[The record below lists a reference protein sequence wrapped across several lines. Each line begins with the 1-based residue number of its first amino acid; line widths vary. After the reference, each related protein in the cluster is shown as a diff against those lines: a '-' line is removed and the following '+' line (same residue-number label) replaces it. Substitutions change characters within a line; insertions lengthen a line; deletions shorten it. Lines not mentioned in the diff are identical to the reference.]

1 MTTPANPPATE
12 SAHPAAGTLPPSRS
26 LSPNPFIVA
35 AILLVIGLIG
45 FGGYRASEYQG
56 MQTLR
61 TDAGHRLDLFAA
73 AVDGIVNRYAHI
85 PATIQLSEEVLGVM
99 HQPRGTASV
108 LAANRFLQRLN
119 GHIGSIA
126 IFVVN
131 ERGIVIASSNW
142 NDPDNSFVGEDLSFR
157 SYFLDGLSG
166 RVGRHFA
173 IGITRGEP
181 GYFVSH
187 PIRQGNRVVGVAV
200 IKISLGQ
207 LDKAWDLLGAPALIA
222 DGNGVVILS
231 SVPEWRYTAL
241 TPLPLDTR
249 VDISM
254 SRLYNGG
261 PIGNFPVGVNP
272 APGPEGQIVHM
283 KLGTPPPGGAR
294 TRSHAD
300 VAGSYLVHGRGL
312 QDVGWRLL
320 IFSDLRPVRAQ
331 AFGHGALAAVA
342 TGFVLLLLLVVA
354 QRRRI
359 IRQKLEAKELLEQA
373 NAQLESKVARR
384 TKALT
389 DTNAR
394 LRKEVAERQQAEQTL
409 RAAQDELVQAA
420 KLAVLGQL
428 AAGITHELA
437 QPLGAMRTLSGNA
450 VEFMKRGNLATVEQN
465 LGIIARLADQMGRI
479 ITPLKT
485 FARKSPAIPAPTDV
499 AHAVGAALFLLDQR
513 LSKSGVTVDNRC
525 EAEQAIAWCDQ
536 NRLEQVLINLIRN
549 AADAMADSEHK
560 TLTIEATPGADGSL
574 ELSIADTGCGLPDAG
589 ALFEP
594 FFTTKPAGEGL
605 GLGLAISRDIVREFG
620 GDLRAEN
627 RPEGGARFI
636 LQLPAAPGENAHP
649 DADQ

>member
-1 MTTPANPPATE
+1 MTTPATPPATE
-12 SAHPAAGTLPPSRS
+12 SATPAAGILPPSRS

-35 AILLVIGLIG
+35 VILLVIGLIG

-85 PATIQLSEEVLGVM
+85 PATIQLNEEVLGAL
-99 HQPRGTASV
+99 HPARGAASV
-108 LAANRFLQRLN
+108 QAANRFLQHLN
-119 GHIGSIA
+119 SHIGSIA
-126 IFVVN
+126 IFVVD
-131 ERGIVIASSNW
+131 ERGFVIAASNW

-157 SYFLDGLSG
+157 SYFLEGLAG

-187 PIRQGNRVVGVAV
+187 PIRHGNRVVGVAV
-200 IKISLGQ
+200 IKISLAP
-207 LDKAWDLLGAPALIA
+207 LDKAWDLLGAPALIS
-222 DGNGVVILS
+222 DSNGVVILS

-241 TPLPLDTR
+241 SPLPLDTR

-261 PIGNFPVGVNP
+261 PIGDFPVSVNA

-283 KLGTPPPGGAR
+283 KLGTPPP
-294 TRSHAD
+294 RSRNHVDAG
-300 VAGSYLVHGRGL
+300 GSYLVHGRGL

-359 IRQKLEAKELLEQA
+359 VRQKLEAKELLEQA

-437 QPLGAMRTLSGNA
+437 QPLGAVRTLSGNA
-450 VEFMKRGNLATVEQN
+450 VEFMKRGNLSTVEQN

-513 LSKSGVTVDNRC
+513 LSTSGVTVDNRC

-549 AADAMADSEHK
+549 AADAMADSAHK
-560 TLTIEATPGADGSL
+560 TLTIEATPDADGSL

-636 LQLPAAPGENAHP
+636 LNLPAAPKEQP
-649 DADQ
+649 

>member
-1 MTTPANPPATE
+1 MSE
-12 SAHPAAGTLPPSRS
+12 PAAAPSAPTAAPAPAGAAGLPPSRS

-45 FGGYRASEYQG
+45 IGGYRASEYQG

-99 HQPRGTASV
+99 HKPRGDASI

-126 IFVVN
+126 IFVVD

-157 SYFLDGLSG
+157 TYFLEGLAG

-200 IKISLGQ
+200 IKISLAQ
-207 LDKAWDLLGAPALIA
+207 LETAWDLLGAPALIA

-241 TPLPLDTR
+241 SPLPIDTR
-249 VDISM
+249 VEIKM
-254 SRLYNGG
+254 NRLYNDG
-261 PIGNFPVGVNP
+261 PIGDFPVSVDSD
-272 APGPEGQIVHM
+272 PGHDGQIVHM
-283 KLGTPPPGGAR
+283 NLRTPSAGSPR

-312 QDVGWRLL
+312 KDVGWRLL

-359 IRQKLEAKELLEQA
+359 VRQKLEAKELLEQA

-389 DTNAR
+389 DTNVR

-450 VEFMKRGNLATVEQN
+450 IEFMKRGNLATVEQN

-513 LSKSGVTVDNRC
+513 LAKAGISVLNHC
-525 EAEQAIAWCDQ
+525 EPGQAIALCDQ

-549 AADAMADSEHK
+549 AGDAMSDSPRKE
-560 TLTIEATPGADGSL
+560 LLIEAGPAADGHL
-574 ELSIADTGCGLPDAG
+574 TLSIADSGCGLPADG

-620 GDLRAEN
+620 GDLHAEN

-636 LQLPAAPGENAHP
+636 LTLPVAAKEEQP
-649 DADQ
+649 

>member
-1 MTTPANPPATE
+1 MPEPSSTPQT
-12 SAHPAAGTLPPSRS
+12 PPSRQ
-26 LSPNPFIVA
+26 LSPNPFIVLA
-35 AILLVIGLIG
+35 FLLAIGLIG

-85 PATIQLSEEVLGVM
+85 PATIQLNEEVLNVM
-99 HQPRGTASV
+99 HTPRSPASV

-126 IFVVN
+126 IFVVDP
-131 ERGIVIASSNW
+131 RGIVLASSNW
-142 NDPDNSFVGEDLSFR
+142 DHPDASFIGEDLSFR
-157 SYFLDGLSG
+157 SYYLDGLAG

-187 PIRQGNRVVGVAV
+187 PIRDGERVVGVAV

-207 LDKAWDLLGAPALIA
+207 LDKAWELLGAPALIA

-241 TPLPLDTR
+241 SPLPLDTL
-249 VDISM
+249 VDIKM
-254 SRLYNGG
+254 SRLYNDG
-261 PIGNFPVGVNP
+261 PIGDFPVRIDQAIG
-272 APGPEGQIVHM
+272 ADGQIVHM
-283 KLGTPPPGGAR
+283 NLRQHSP
-294 TRSHAD
+294 RSRQNI
-300 VAGSYLVHGRGL
+300 AGSYLVHGRPL
-312 QDVGWRLL
+312 PELGWRLH

-331 AFGHGALAAVA
+331 AIGHAALAAVA

-359 IRQKLEAKELLEQA
+359 VRQKLEAKALLEQA

-394 LRKEVAERQQAEQTL
+394 LRKEVTERQQAEQTL

-450 VEFMKRGNLATVEQN
+450 IEFMKRGNLATVEQN

-485 FARKSPAIPAPTDV
+485 FARKSPAIPAPADL

-513 LSKSGVTVDNRC
+513 LAKADITVTNHC
-525 EAEQAIAWCDQ
+525 EPGRDIAWCDQ

-549 AADAMADSEHK
+549 AADAMADAEHRE
-560 TLTIEATPGADGSL
+560 LLIEAGPDEAGHIV
-574 ELSIADTGCGLPDAG
+574 LSIADSGSGLPENG
-589 ALFEP
+589 QLFEP

-620 GDLRAEN
+620 GELTAEN

-636 LQLPAAPGENAHP
+636 LQLPAAPGENPLP
-649 DADQ
+649 DAR

>member
-1 MTTPANPPATE
+1 MSEPSSVPQT
-12 SAHPAAGTLPPSRS
+12 PPSRQ
-26 LSPNPFIVA
+26 LSPNPFIVTA
-35 AILLVIGLIG
+35 FLLVIGLIG

-73 AVDGIVNRYAHI
+73 AVDGIVNRFAHI
-85 PATIQLSEEVLGVM
+85 PATIQLNEEVLNVM
-99 HQPRGTASV
+99 HKPHSPAHV

-126 IFVVN
+126 IFVID
-131 ERGIVIASSNW
+131 ERGIVLASSNW
-142 NDPDNSFVGEDLSFR
+142 DHPDDSFIGEDLSFR
-157 SYFLDGLSG
+157 SYYLDGLAG

-187 PIRQGNRVVGVAV
+187 PIRDGERVVGVAV

-241 TPLPLDTR
+241 NPLPLDTL
-249 VDISM
+249 VDIKM
-254 SRLYNGG
+254 SRLYNDA
-261 PIGNFPVGVNP
+261 PIGDFPVRIDQTM
-272 APGPEGQIVHM
+272 GPEGQIVHM
-283 KLGTPPPGGAR
+283 NLHRNQPR
-294 TRSHAD
+294 QRQD
-300 VAGSYLVHGRGL
+300 IAGSYLVHGRPLSELGWSL
-312 QDVGWRLL
+312 Q

-331 AFGHGALAAVA
+331 AFGHAALAAVA

-359 IRQKLEAKELLEQA
+359 IGQKLEAKTLLEQA

-450 VEFMKRGNLATVEQN
+450 IEFMKRGNLATVEQN

-485 FARKSPAIPAPTDV
+485 FARKSPAIPAPTDL

-513 LSKSGVTVDNRC
+513 LAKADITVTNHC
-525 EAEQAIAWCDQ
+525 EAGRDIAWCDQ

-549 AADAMADSEHK
+549 AADAMADAEHRE
-560 TLTIEATPGADGSL
+560 LLIEARPDEAGHI
-574 ELSIADTGCGLPDAG
+574 ELSIADSGSGLPENG
-589 ALFEP
+589 QLFEP

-636 LQLPAAPGENAHP
+636 LQLPAAPKEKP
-649 DADQ
+649 

>member
-1 MTTPANPPATE
+1 
-12 SAHPAAGTLPPSRS
+12 
-26 LSPNPFIVA
+26 
-35 AILLVIGLIG
+35 
-45 FGGYRASEYQG
+45 

-85 PATIQLSEEVLGVM
+85 PATIQLNEEVLGVM
-99 HQPRGTASV
+99 QRTRHPASV

-157 SYFLDGLSG
+157 SYFLDGLAG
-166 RVGRHFA
+166 RSGRHFA

-187 PIRQGNRVVGVAV
+187 PIRNGTRVVGVAV

-207 LDKAWDLLGAPALIA
+207 LEKAWDLLGAPALIA

-241 TPLPLDTR
+241 SPLPLDTR
-249 VDISM
+249 VDIKL
-254 SRLYNGG
+254 SRLYNDG
-261 PIGNFPVGVNP
+261 PIGDFPVSVNP
-272 APGPEGQIVHM
+272 DPGPEGQIVHM
-283 KLGTPPPGGAR
+283 NLRSTSAPGVPQVRGR
-294 TRSHAD
+294 PD

-359 IRQKLEAKELLEQA
+359 VRQKLEAKELLEQA

-384 TKALT
+384 TRALT

-485 FARKSPAIPAPTDV
+485 FARKSPAIPAPTDL

-513 LSKSGVTVDNRC
+513 LAKAGITVDNRL
-525 EAEQAIAWCDQ
+525 EAGQHIAWCDQ

-549 AADAMADSEHK
+549 AGDAMADSPLK
-560 TLTIEATPGADGSL
+560 TLLIDATPLPDGSL
-574 ELSIADTGCGLPDAG
+574 ELAIADSGCGLPADG

-636 LQLPAAPGENAHP
+636 LNLPAAPKESP
-649 DADQ
+649 

>member
-1 MTTPANPPATE
+1 MSTPAQSAAPPPATE
-12 SAHPAAGTLPPSRS
+12 STPLAATLPPSRS
-26 LSPNPFIVA
+26 LSPNPFLVMA
-35 AILLVIGLIG
+35 FLLLISLIG

-56 MQTLR
+56 MQILR

-85 PATIQLSEEVLGVM
+85 PATIQLNEEVLGVM
-99 HQPRGTASV
+99 QRSRHPGSIV
-108 LAANRFLQRLN
+108 AANRFLQRLN
-119 GHIGSIA
+119 EHIGSIA

-142 NDPDNSFVGEDLSFR
+142 GDPDNSFVGEDLSFR
-157 SYFLDGLSG
+157 SYFLEGLAG
-166 RVGRHFA
+166 RSGRHFA

-187 PIRQGNRVVGVAV
+187 PIRSGNRVVGVAV

-222 DGNGVVILS
+222 DGNGVVILT

-249 VDISM
+249 VDIKL
-254 SRLYNGG
+254 SRLYNDG
-261 PIGNFPVGVNP
+261 PIGDFPVSVNP
-272 APGPEGQIVHM
+272 DPGPEGQIVHM
-283 KLGTPPPGGAR
+283 NLRSSSPGVPAVRGR
-294 TRSHAD
+294 PD

-359 IRQKLEAKELLEQA
+359 VRQKLEAKELLEQA

-384 TKALT
+384 TRALT

-485 FARKSPAIPAPTDV
+485 FARKSPAIPAPADL

-513 LSKSGVTVDNRC
+513 LAKAGIRVDNRL
-525 EAEQAIAWCDQ
+525 EAGQHIAWCDQ

-549 AADAMADSEHK
+549 AGDAMAESPLK
-560 TLTIEATPGADGSL
+560 TLQIDAVQLPDGSL
-574 ELSIADTGCGLPDAG
+574 ELAIADSGCGLPADG

-636 LQLPAAPGENAHP
+636 LNLPAAPKESP
-649 DADQ
+649 

>member
-1 MTTPANPPATE
+1 MSEPS
-12 SAHPAAGTLPPSRS
+12 SAPQTPPSRQ

-35 AILLVIGLIG
+35 AFLLVIGLIG

-85 PATIQLSEEVLGVM
+85 PATIQLNEEVLNVM
-99 HQPRGTASV
+99 HKPRSAASV

-126 IFVVN
+126 IFVVD
-131 ERGIVIASSNW
+131 ERGIVLASSNW
-142 NDPDNSFVGEDLSFR
+142 DHPDDSFIGEDLSFR
-157 SYFLDGLSG
+157 SYYLDGLAG

-173 IGITRGEP
+173 IGITRSEP

-187 PIRQGNRVVGVAV
+187 PIRDGERVVGVAV

-207 LDKAWDLLGAPALIA
+207 LDKAWELLGAPALIA

-241 TPLPLDTR
+241 NPLPLDTL
-249 VDISM
+249 VDIKM
-254 SRLYNGG
+254 SRLYNDGL
-261 PIGNFPVGVNP
+261 IGDFPVRIDE
-272 APGPEGQIVHM
+272 AMGPEGQIVHM
-283 KLGTPPPGGAR
+283 NLRQHPP
-294 TRSHAD
+294 RSRQD
-300 VAGSYLVHGRGL
+300 IAGSYLVHGRPL
-312 QDVGWRLL
+312 TELGWRLQ

-331 AFGHGALAAVA
+331 AFGHAALASVA

-359 IRQKLEAKELLEQA
+359 IGQKLEAKTLLEQA

-394 LRKEVAERQQAEQTL
+394 LRKEVTERLQAEQTL

-450 VEFMKRGNLATVEQN
+450 IEFMKRGNLPTVEQN

-485 FARKSPAIPAPTDV
+485 FARKSPAIPAPADL

-513 LSKSGVTVDNRC
+513 LAKADITVINRC
-525 EAEQAIAWCDQ
+525 EAGRDIAWCDQ

-549 AADAMADSEHK
+549 AADAMADAAHRE
-560 TLTIEATPGADGSL
+560 LLIEAGPGEAGNI
-574 ELSIADTGCGLPDAG
+574 ELSIADSGSGLPENG
-589 ALFEP
+589 QLFEP

-627 RPEGGARFI
+627 RPAGGARFI
-636 LQLPAAPGENAHP
+636 LQLPAAPKEKP
-649 DADQ
+649 

>member
-1 MTTPANPPATE
+1 MSPPAP
-12 SAHPAAGTLPPSRS
+12 PASPPDTAQPAGMLPPSRS
-26 LSPNPFIVA
+26 LSPNPFLVLA
-35 AILLVIGLIG
+35 FLLMIGLIG

-85 PATIQLSEEVLGVM
+85 PATIQLNEEVLGVM
-99 HQPRGTASV
+99 QRPRHPASIH
-108 LAANRFLQRLN
+108 AANRFLQRLN
-119 GHIGSIA
+119 EHIGSIA

-142 NDPDNSFVGEDLSFR
+142 GDPDDSFVGEDLSFR
-157 SYFLDGLSG
+157 SYFLDALAG
-166 RVGRHFA
+166 REGRHFA

-187 PIRQGNRVVGVAV
+187 PIRNGTRVVGVAV

-231 SVPEWRYTAL
+231 SVPQWRYTAL
-241 TPLPLDTR
+241 SPLPLDTR
-249 VDISM
+249 VDIKL
-254 SRLYNGG
+254 SRLYNDG
-261 PIGNFPVGVNP
+261 PIGDFPVSVNP
-272 APGPEGQIVHM
+272 DPGPEGQIVHM
-283 KLGTPPPGGAR
+283 NLRTSAPGVPQVRGR
-294 TRSHAD
+294 PD

-359 IRQKLEAKELLEQA
+359 VRQKLEAKELLEQA

-384 TKALT
+384 TRALT

-450 VEFMKRGNLATVEQN
+450 IEFMKRGNLATVEQN

-485 FARKSPAIPAPTDV
+485 FARKSPAIPAPADL

-513 LSKSGVTVDNRC
+513 LAKAGITVDNRL
-525 EAEQAIAWCDQ
+525 EAGRYIAWCDQ

-549 AADAMADSEHK
+549 AGDAMAESPVK
-560 TLTIEATPGADGSL
+560 TLLIDAAPQADGSL
-574 ELSIADTGCGLPDAG
+574 ELGIADSGCGLPADG

-636 LQLPAAPGENAHP
+636 LNLPAAPKESP
-649 DADQ
+649 

>member
-1 MTTPANPPATE
+1 MPEPSPTPQT
-12 SAHPAAGTLPPSRS
+12 PPSRQ
-26 LSPNPFIVA
+26 LSPNPFIVLA
-35 AILLVIGLIG
+35 FLLAIGLIG

-85 PATIQLSEEVLGVM
+85 PATIQLNEEVLNVM
-99 HQPRGTASV
+99 HTPRSPASV

-126 IFVVN
+126 IFVVDP
-131 ERGIVIASSNW
+131 RGIVLASSNW
-142 NDPDNSFVGEDLSFR
+142 DHPDASFIGEDLSFR
-157 SYFLDGLSG
+157 SYYLDGLAG

-187 PIRQGNRVVGVAV
+187 PIRDGERVVGVAV

-241 TPLPLDTR
+241 SPLPLDTL
-249 VDISM
+249 VDIKM
-254 SRLYNGG
+254 SRLYNDG
-261 PIGNFPVGVNP
+261 PIGDFPVRIDQAIG
-272 APGPEGQIVHM
+272 AEGQIVHM
-283 KLGTPPPGGAR
+283 NLRQHSP
-294 TRSHAD
+294 RSRQNI
-300 VAGSYLVHGRGL
+300 AGSYLVHGRPL
-312 QDVGWRLL
+312 PELGWRLH

-331 AFGHGALAAVA
+331 AIGHAALAAVA

-359 IRQKLEAKELLEQA
+359 VRQKLEAKALLEQA

-394 LRKEVAERQQAEQTL
+394 LRKEVTERQQAEQTL

-450 VEFMKRGNLATVEQN
+450 IEFMKRGNLATVEQN

-485 FARKSPAIPAPTDV
+485 FARKSPAIPAPTDL

-513 LSKSGVTVDNRC
+513 LTKADITVTNRC
-525 EAEQAIAWCDQ
+525 EAGRDIAWCDQ

-549 AADAMADSEHK
+549 AADAMADAAHRE
-560 TLTIEATPGADGSL
+560 LLIEAGPDEAGHIV
-574 ELSIADTGCGLPDAG
+574 LSIADSGSGLPENG
-589 ALFEP
+589 QLFEP

-620 GDLRAEN
+620 GELTAEN

-636 LQLPAAPGENAHP
+636 LQLPAAPGENPLP
-649 DADQ
+649 DAR

>member
-1 MTTPANPPATE
+1 MSEPS
-12 SAHPAAGTLPPSRS
+12 SAPQTPPSRQ

-35 AILLVIGLIG
+35 AFLLVIGLIG

-73 AVDGIVNRYAHI
+73 AVDGIVNRFAHI
-85 PATIQLSEEVLGVM
+85 PATIQLNEEVLNVM
-99 HQPRGTASV
+99 HTPRSAASV

-126 IFVVN
+126 IFVVD
-131 ERGIVIASSNW
+131 ERGIVLASSNW
-142 NDPDNSFVGEDLSFR
+142 DHPDDSFIGEDLSFR
-157 SYFLDGLSG
+157 SYYLDGLAG

-187 PIRQGNRVVGVAV
+187 PIRDGERVVGVAV

-207 LDKAWDLLGAPALIA
+207 LDKAWELLGAPALIA

-241 TPLPLDTR
+241 NPLPLDTL
-249 VDISM
+249 VDIKM
-254 SRLYNGG
+254 SRLYNDG
-261 PIGNFPVGVNP
+261 PIGDFPVRIDQTV
-272 APGPEGQIVHM
+272 GPEGQIVHM
-283 KLGTPPPGGAR
+283 NLRRNQPR
-294 TRSHAD
+294 QRQD
-300 VAGSYLVHGRGL
+300 IAGSYLVHGRPL
-312 QDVGWRLL
+312 TELGWRLQ

-331 AFGHGALAAVA
+331 AFGHAALAAVA

-359 IRQKLEAKELLEQA
+359 IGQKLEAKKLLEQA

-394 LRKEVAERQQAEQTL
+394 LRKEVTERQQAEQTL

-450 VEFMKRGNLATVEQN
+450 IEFMKRGNLATVEQN

-485 FARKSPAIPAPTDV
+485 FARKSPAIPAPADL

-513 LSKSGVTVDNRC
+513 LAKADITVINRC
-525 EAEQAIAWCDQ
+525 EAGRDIAWCDQ

-549 AADAMADSEHK
+549 AADAMADAAHRE
-560 TLTIEATPGADGSL
+560 LLIEAGPGEAGHI
-574 ELSIADTGCGLPDAG
+574 ELSIADSGSGLPENG
-589 ALFEP
+589 QLFEP

-636 LQLPAAPGENAHP
+636 LQLPAAPKEKP
-649 DADQ
+649 

>member
-1 MTTPANPPATE
+1 MPEPSPTPQT
-12 SAHPAAGTLPPSRS
+12 PPSRQ
-26 LSPNPFIVA
+26 LSPNPFIVLA
-35 AILLVIGLIG
+35 FLLAIGLIG

-85 PATIQLSEEVLGVM
+85 PATIQLNEEVLNVM
-99 HQPRGTASV
+99 HTPRNPASV

-126 IFVVN
+126 IFVVDP
-131 ERGIVIASSNW
+131 RGIVLASSNW
-142 NDPDNSFVGEDLSFR
+142 DHPDASFIGEDLSFR
-157 SYFLDGLSG
+157 SYYLDGLAG

-187 PIRQGNRVVGVAV
+187 PIRDGERVVGVAV

-241 TPLPLDTR
+241 SPLPLDTL
-249 VDISM
+249 VDIKM
-254 SRLYNGG
+254 SRLYNDG
-261 PIGNFPVGVNP
+261 PIGDFPVRIDQAIG
-272 APGPEGQIVHM
+272 ADGQIVHM
-283 KLGTPPPGGAR
+283 NLRQHSP
-294 TRSHAD
+294 RSRQNI
-300 VAGSYLVHGRGL
+300 AGSYLVHGRPL
-312 QDVGWRLL
+312 PELGWRLH

-331 AFGHGALAAVA
+331 AIGHAALAAVA

-359 IRQKLEAKELLEQA
+359 VRQKLEAKALLEQA

-394 LRKEVAERQQAEQTL
+394 LRKEVTERQQAEQTL

-450 VEFMKRGNLATVEQN
+450 IEFMKRGNLATVEQN

-485 FARKSPAIPAPTDV
+485 FARKSPAIPAPTDL

-513 LSKSGVTVDNRC
+513 LTKADITVTNRC
-525 EAEQAIAWCDQ
+525 EAGRDIAWCDQ

-549 AADAMADSEHK
+549 AADAMADAAHRE
-560 TLTIEATPGADGSL
+560 LLIEAGPDEAGHIV
-574 ELSIADTGCGLPDAG
+574 LSIADSGSGLPENG
-589 ALFEP
+589 QLFEP

-620 GDLRAEN
+620 GELTAEN

-636 LQLPAAPGENAHP
+636 LQLPAAPGENPLP
-649 DADQ
+649 DAR

>member
-1 MTTPANPPATE
+1 MSE
-12 SAHPAAGTLPPSRS
+12 PAAAPSAPAAAQAPVGGTGLPPSRS

-85 PATIQLSEEVLGVM
+85 PATIQLNEEVLGVM
-99 HQPRGTASV
+99 QRKPGPASIV
-108 LAANRFLQRLN
+108 AANRFLQRLN

-157 SYFLDGLSG
+157 TYFLEGLAG

-200 IKISLGQ
+200 IKISLAQ
-207 LDKAWDLLGAPALIA
+207 LESAWDLLGAPALIA

-241 TPLPLDTR
+241 SPLPIDTR
-249 VDISM
+249 VEIKM
-254 SRLYNGG
+254 NRLYNDG
-261 PIGNFPVGVNP
+261 PIGDFPVSVDSD
-272 APGPEGQIVHM
+272 PGHEGQIVHM
-283 KLGTPPPGGAR
+283 NLRAPSSSSPRP
-294 TRSHAD
+294 RSHAE

-312 QDVGWRLL
+312 KDVGWRLL

-331 AFGHGALAAVA
+331 AFGHGALAAIA

-359 IRQKLEAKELLEQA
+359 IRQKLEAKELLVQA

-409 RAAQDELVQAA
+409 RAAQNELVQAA

-620 GDLRAEN
+620 GDLHAEN

-636 LQLPAAPGENAHP
+636 LNLPAAPKEQP
-649 DADQ
+649 

>member
-1 MTTPANPPATE
+1 MSEPSFAPQT
-12 SAHPAAGTLPPSRS
+12 PPSRQ

-35 AILLVIGLIG
+35 AFVLVIGLIG

-85 PATIQLSEEVLGVM
+85 PATIQLNEEVLNVM
-99 HQPRGTASV
+99 HTPRSAASV

-126 IFVVN
+126 IFVVD
-131 ERGIVIASSNW
+131 ERGIVLASSNW
-142 NDPDNSFVGEDLSFR
+142 DHPDDSFIGEDLSFR
-157 SYFLDGLSG
+157 SYYLDGLAG

-187 PIRQGNRVVGVAV
+187 PIRDGERVVGVAV

-241 TPLPLDTR
+241 NPLPIDTL
-249 VDISM
+249 VDIKM
-254 SRLYNGG
+254 SRLYNDGL
-261 PIGNFPVGVNP
+261 IGDFPVRIDQTV
-272 APGPEGQIVHM
+272 GPEGQIVHM
-283 KLGTPPPGGAR
+283 NLRRNQPR
-294 TRSHAD
+294 QRQD
-300 VAGSYLVHGRGL
+300 IAGSYLVHGRPL
-312 QDVGWRLL
+312 SELGWRLQ

-331 AFGHGALAAVA
+331 AFGHAALAAVA

-359 IRQKLEAKELLEQA
+359 IGQKLEAKALLEQA

-384 TKALT
+384 TRALT

-394 LRKEVAERQQAEQTL
+394 LRKEVTERQQAEQTL
-409 RAAQDELVQAA
+409 RAAQNELVQAA

-450 VEFMKRGNLATVEQN
+450 IEFMKRGNLATVEQN

-485 FARKSPAIPAPTDV
+485 FARKSPAIPAPADL

-513 LSKSGVTVDNRC
+513 LAKADITVINRC
-525 EAEQAIAWCDQ
+525 EAGRDIAWCDQ

-549 AADAMADSEHK
+549 AADAMADAEHRE
-560 TLTIEATPGADGSL
+560 LLIEAGPGEAGYI
-574 ELSIADTGCGLPDAG
+574 ELSIADSGSGLPENG
-589 ALFEP
+589 QLFEP

-636 LQLPAAPGENAHP
+636 LQLPAAPGENALP
-649 DADQ
+649 DAR

>member
-1 MTTPANPPATE
+1 MTDSSPAPA
-12 SAHPAAGTLPPSRS
+12 PQQKLPPSRS
-26 LSPNPFIVA
+26 VSPNPLIVA
-35 AILLVIGLIG
+35 AFLLVIGLIG
-45 FGGYRASEYQG
+45 IGGYRASEYQG

-85 PATIQLSEEVLGVM
+85 PATIQLNEEVLNLM
-99 HQPRGTASV
+99 RSPHSPTSV
-108 LAANRFLQRLN
+108 HAANRFLQQLN
-119 GHIGSIA
+119 EHIGSIA
-126 IFVVN
+126 IFVMDQ
-131 ERGIVIASSNW
+131 RGIVLASSNW
-142 NDPDNSFVGEDLSFR
+142 NQASENFVGEDLSFR
-157 SYFLDGLSG
+157 SYFAEGLAG

-173 IGITRGEP
+173 IGTTRGEP
-181 GYFVSH
+181 GYFVST
-187 PIRQGNRVVGVAV
+187 PIRDGERVVGVAV

-207 LDKAWDLLGAPALIA
+207 LDQAWELLGAPALIA

-241 TPLPLDTR
+241 KPLPLDTR
-249 VDISM
+249 VDVKM
-254 SRLYNGG
+254 SRLYNEG
-261 PIGNFPVGVNP
+261 PIGDFPVRIEEDSS
-272 APGPEGQIVHM
+272 PEGQVVHM
-283 KLGTPPPGGAR
+283 SIQGAR
-294 TRSHAD
+294 SKPHPGF
-300 VAGSYLVHGRGL
+300 AGSYLVHGRGL

-320 IFSDLRPVRAQ
+320 IFSDLRPVRTQ
-331 AFGHGALAAVA
+331 ALGHGALAAVA
-342 TGFVLLLLLVVA
+342 TGFVLLLLLVLA

-359 IRQKLEAKELLEQA
+359 VRQKLEAKELLEQA

-384 TKALT
+384 TRALT

-394 LRKEVAERQQAEQTL
+394 LRKEIAERQQAEQTL

-450 VEFMKRGNLATVEQN
+450 IEFMKRGNLPTVEQN
-465 LGIIARLADQMGRI
+465 LSIIARLADQMGRI

-485 FARKSPAIPAPTDV
+485 FARKSPAVPAATDL
-499 AHAVGAALFLLDQR
+499 AHAVSAALFLLDQR
-513 LSKSGVTVDNRC
+513 LTKAGVTVINRC
-525 EAEQAIAWCDQ
+525 DPGQTIAWCDQ

-549 AADAMADSEHK
+549 AGDAMADSERK
-560 TLTIEATPGADGSL
+560 ELLIEAQARADGEL
-574 ELSIADTGCGLPDAG
+574 ELVIADSGCGLPDGG

-620 GDLRAEN
+620 GDLRAES

-636 LQLPAAPGENAHP
+636 LQLPAAPKEP
-649 DADQ
+649 S

>member
-1 MTTPANPPATE
+1 MSEPSSVPQT
-12 SAHPAAGTLPPSRS
+12 PPSRQ
-26 LSPNPFIVA
+26 LSPNPFIVIA
-35 AILLVIGLIG
+35 FLLVIGLIG

-85 PATIQLSEEVLGVM
+85 PATIQLNEEVLNVM
-99 HQPRGTASV
+99 HKPRSPAHV
-108 LAANRFLQRLN
+108 VAANRFLQRLN

-126 IFVVN
+126 IFVID
-131 ERGIVIASSNW
+131 ERGIVLASSNW
-142 NDPDNSFVGEDLSFR
+142 DHPDDSFIGEDLSFR
-157 SYFLDGLSG
+157 SYYLDGLAG

-187 PIRQGNRVVGVAV
+187 PIRDGEHVVGVAV

-241 TPLPLDTR
+241 NPLPLDTL
-249 VDISM
+249 VDIKM
-254 SRLYNGG
+254 SRLYNDG
-261 PIGNFPVGVNP
+261 PIGDFPVRIDQTMGT
-272 APGPEGQIVHM
+272 EGQIVHM
-283 KLGTPPPGGAR
+283 NLHRNQPRQRP
-294 TRSHAD
+294 D
-300 VAGSYLVHGRGL
+300 IAGSYLVHGRQLSELGWSL
-312 QDVGWRLL
+312 Q

-331 AFGHGALAAVA
+331 AFGHAALAAVA

-359 IRQKLEAKELLEQA
+359 VGQKLEAKTLLEQA

-450 VEFMKRGNLATVEQN
+450 IEFMKRGNLATVEQN

-485 FARKSPAIPAPTDV
+485 FARKSPAIPAPADL

-513 LSKSGVTVDNRC
+513 LSKADITVTNHC
-525 EAEQAIAWCDQ
+525 EPGRDIAWCDQ

-549 AADAMADSEHK
+549 AADAMADAPRRE
-560 TLTIEATPGADGSL
+560 LLIEATPDDAGHI
-574 ELSIADTGCGLPDAG
+574 ELSIADSGSGLPENG
-589 ALFEP
+589 QLFEP

-636 LQLPAAPGENAHP
+636 LQLPAAPKE
-649 DADQ
+649 QK

>member
-1 MTTPANPPATE
+1 MSEPS
-12 SAHPAAGTLPPSRS
+12 SAPQTPPSRQ

-35 AILLVIGLIG
+35 AFLLVIGLIG

-73 AVDGIVNRYAHI
+73 AVDGIVNRFAHI
-85 PATIQLSEEVLGVM
+85 PATIQLNEEVLNVM
-99 HQPRGTASV
+99 HKPRSAASV

-126 IFVVN
+126 IFVVD
-131 ERGIVIASSNW
+131 ERGIVLASSNW
-142 NDPDNSFVGEDLSFR
+142 DHPDDSFIGEDLSFR
-157 SYFLDGLSG
+157 SYYLDGLAG

-187 PIRQGNRVVGVAV
+187 PIRDGERVVGVAV

-241 TPLPLDTR
+241 NPLPLDTL
-249 VDISM
+249 VDIKM
-254 SRLYNGG
+254 SRLYNDG
-261 PIGNFPVGVNP
+261 PIGDFPVRIDQTV
-272 APGPEGQIVHM
+272 GPEGQIVHM
-283 KLGTPPPGGAR
+283 NLRRNQPR
-294 TRSHAD
+294 QRQD
-300 VAGSYLVHGRGL
+300 IAGSYLVHGRPL
-312 QDVGWRLL
+312 TELGWRLQ

-331 AFGHGALAAVA
+331 AFGHAALAAVA

-359 IRQKLEAKELLEQA
+359 IGQKLEAKKLLEQA

-394 LRKEVAERQQAEQTL
+394 LRKEVTERQQAEQTL

-450 VEFMKRGNLATVEQN
+450 IEFMKRGNLATVEQN

-485 FARKSPAIPAPTDV
+485 FARKSPAIPAPADL

-513 LSKSGVTVDNRC
+513 LAKADITVINRC
-525 EAEQAIAWCDQ
+525 EAGRDIAWCDQ

-549 AADAMADSEHK
+549 AADAMADAAHRE
-560 TLTIEATPGADGSL
+560 LLIEAGPGEAGHI
-574 ELSIADTGCGLPDAG
+574 ELSIADSGSGLPENG
-589 ALFEP
+589 QLFEP

-636 LQLPAAPGENAHP
+636 LQLPAAPKEKP
-649 DADQ
+649 